1 MQLPQVRMQSKLAKI
16 QITQTPVQQTIVQPK
31 ADQTI
36 RQPKAEITI
45 QRRPSKMTID
55 QSKAW
60 EDMNLKSAAK
70 SISEAAQKG
79 KEAVYKGMQRR
90 VSQGEQLM
98 KIENG
103 GNPIAVQGKQNGEKP
118 MKHFNIGWIP
128 SHFAVKTDYQ
138 PSELKIN
145 VQTHEPIIENKPN
158 KPIINNQPGE
168 VETSLLERQSLS
180 IDFNNLKFK
189 NLNFEMMI

>member
-16 QITQTPVQQTIVQPK
+16 QITQTPVQQTIKQPK
-31 ADQTI
+31 AEQTI
-36 RQPKAEITI
+36 RQPHAEVTM
-45 QRRPSKMTID
+45 QRIPSKMTID

-103 GNPIAVQGKQNGEKP
+103 GNPIASQGKQNGEKP
-118 MKHFNIGWIP
+118 MKQFNIGWIP

-158 KPIINNQPGE
+158 KPIINNQPGG
-168 VETSLLERQSLS
+168 VETSILQKESLD
-180 IDFNNLKFK
+180 IDFANLKFK
-189 NLNFEMMI
+189 GIDFEMLI